1 MPISMLIETRNAIGA
16 DAGKCD
22 SRSLFLD
29 RFADPLAKDTK
40 DSTPRKEWFG
50 KLVGRKSAGATA
62 DTDWIPS
69 PASKLHARLMGRLM
83 VNMSGGVMEH
93 ANLLIDRYGLP
104 TIPGSAVKGC
114 ARRMALQAL
123 HDWVGAGTAR
133 PAEDDACAPS
143 CEGFAS
149 PAEMLAAIARVFGW
163 VEKDWESGQKDGL
176 YLSDLGWA
184 CGDQHAQI
192 WKAAAVLLAQRLG
205 WKEPSGETP
214 WKALPSFTG
223 TIAFLAASPNR
234 DPGLEL
240 DVLTPHHKEY
250 YEGKL
255 RVATDTE
262 DPVPV
267 FFPAI
272 KPQKEGDYFT
282 FPLIPMRRAI
292 ESDLV
297 YARRWLAAGLETF
310 GVGAKTNAGYG
321 WFDASEELN
330 STVLRSI
337 EDQKDLL
344 RAENDRKVREAL
356 DAAEQEVRRAAKEAL
371 RRELDG
377 LTPDQQEDK
386 KIEILNDSQ
395 FDIKVAAFCK
405 EPKKGGPTE
414 EEKKAIVR
422 TLRGVRLAYWQTFKT
437 KATKGPL
444 ATVDQAIRALNK
456 QLHGDK
462 MP

>member
-40 DSTPRKEWFG
+40 DSTPRKDWFG
-50 KLVGRKSAGATA
+50 KLVGKKSAGATA

-133 PAEDDACAPS
+133 PAEDDACAPC

-163 VEKDWESGQKDGL
+163 VEKDWESGQKDEL

-255 RVATDTE
+255 PVATDTE

-282 FPLIPMRRAI
+282 FPLIPLRRAI

-297 YARRWLAAGLETF
+297 YAQRWLASGLETF
-310 GVGAKTNAGYG
+310 GIGAKTNAGYG

-330 STVLRSI
+330 QRIRDQVDSTV
-337 EDQKDLL
+337 K
-344 RAENDRKVREAL
+344 
-356 DAAEQEVRRAAKEAL
+356 AAEAARKHQNESEKAKADAEEKL
-371 RRELDG
+371 RVKREIEEELAG

-386 KIEILNDSQ
+386 KIELLSDEQ
-395 FDIKVAAFCK
+395 FNTKLLAFLK
-405 EPKKGGPTE
+405 DKKKGGPTE
-414 EEKKAIVR
+414 PERHAIIR
-422 TLRGVRLAYWQTFKT
+422 ALRGSRLPYWQSFKPR
-437 KATKGPL
+437 ANKGEL
-444 ATVDQAIRALNK
+444 ATIDLAIRALSKALN
-456 QLHGDK
+456 LGK

>member
-1 MPISMLIETRNAIGA
+1 
-16 DAGKCD
+16 
-22 SRSLFLD
+22 
-29 RFADPLAKDTK
+29 
-40 DSTPRKEWFG
+40 
-50 KLVGRKSAGATA
+50 
-62 DTDWIPS
+62 
-69 PASKLHARLMGRLM
+69 
-83 VNMSGGVMEH
+83 MSGGVMEH

-104 TIPGSAVKGC
+104 LIPGSAVKGC

-133 PAEDDACAPS
+133 PAEDDACAPC

-149 PAEMLAAIARVFGW
+149 PAEMLAAISCVFGW

-184 CGDQHAQI
+184 CGDQHVQI

-262 DPVPV
+262 DPGPV

-282 FPLIPMRRAI
+282 FPLIPLRRAI

-297 YARRWLAAGLETF
+297 YARRWLASSLETF
-310 GVGAKTNAGYG
+310 GIGAKTNAGYG

-330 STVLRSI
+330 QRIRGQVDSNV
-337 EDQKDLL
+337 K
-344 RAENDRKVREAL
+344 
-356 DAAEQEVRRAAKEAL
+356 AAEAAKKHQNELEKAKADAEEKL
-371 RRELDG
+371 RVKREIKEELAG

-386 KIEILNDSQ
+386 KIELLTGEQ
-395 FDIKVAAFCK
+395 FNTKLLAFLK
-405 EPKKGGPTE
+405 DKKKGGPTE
-414 EEKKAIVR
+414 PERHAIIR
-422 TLRGVRLAYWQTFKT
+422 ALRGSRLPYWQSFKPR
-437 KATKGPL
+437 ANKGEL
-444 ATVDQAIRALNK
+444 ATIDLAIRAHSKALN
-456 QLHGDK
+456 LGK